1 MKPSSLPRSLVRRLP
16 PVARRD
22 RRITALQAKLADMSE
37 GWSEAPSF
45 QGRLFAS
52 RRIRDHEK
60 ELGAKVPSVIS
71 KGKFWVYD
79 FVRSHEIDIPE
90 QYGEWDDA
98 AEIPW
103 QDLPDRVV
111 IKSAFGSTSRGVFPL
126 DRVPEGWHLATHEQP
141 MSQEELV
148 NKIAHRVYKNRIR
161 GPFSAEEF
169 LTPRVPGGLPLEI
182 KTYAFYGDVPLIS
195 LSQSHEHGRMAQARY
210 RVIDPKGT
218 DLVDEKTNPALAAGG
233 RGVEGSASQ
242 VDLTLPIPPR
252 LDEAVDIASRLT
264 IAMRLPFARVDLYD
278 VQGRVVFG
286 EVTPRPGGRQWFG
299 AELDAMMGAAWERA
313 EARLTL
319 DLSRGAP
326 PEPQRGLG

>member
-1 MKPSSLPRSLVRRLP
+1 MKPSSLPRWLGRRLP

-60 ELGAKVPSVIS
+60 ELGAKAPSVIS

-79 FVRSHEIDIPE
+79 FVRSHDIDIPE
-90 QYGEWDDA
+90 QYGRWDDP

-111 IKSAFGSTSRGVFPL
+111 IKSAIGSTSRGVFPL
-126 DRVPEGWHLATHEQP
+126 DRVPEGWHLATHEHP
-141 MSQEELV
+141 MSQDELIA
-148 NKIAHRVYKNRIR
+148 KIAHRVHKNRIR
-161 GPFSAEEF
+161 GPFCAEEF

-218 DLVDEKTNPALAAGG
+218 DLVDEKTNPALAADG
-233 RGVEGSASQ
+233 RGVEGTLSQ
-242 VDLTLPIPPR
+242 VDLSLPIPPR

-264 IAMRLPFARVDLYD
+264 VAMRLPFARVDLYD